1 MTTVDTD
8 GADAVL
14 ETVVDLV
21 PSWPSWVFNDLSGE
35 TANAGGDQA
44 TRSEIGMALRQAQV
58 DYRRLRSGFNAM
70 AAQVEAHRDNEVRLR
85 ADLGI
90 IAESLREEALH
101 RDWCSEYGDWSE
113 GVNSQTSD
121 VWLQHCTPTETR
133 TFVVE
138 VTVTARNGYLNDGF
152 ASLANVLRGAE
163 ETEGIDY
170 VEDIS
175 VSVRSQEG

>member
-21 PSWPSWVFNDLSGE
+21 PSWLSWVFNDHSGE

-44 TRSEIGMALRQAQV
+44 TRSEIGMALRQAQI

-85 ADLGI
+85 RDIAI
-90 IAESLREEALH
+90 IGDSLREEALR
-101 RDWCSEYGDWSE
+101 RDWCSEYGDWIE
-113 GVNSQTSD
+113 GVNAQTSD
-121 VWLQHCTPTETR
+121 QWLQHCTQTDTR
-133 TFVVE
+133 SFVVE
-138 VTVTARNGYLNDGF
+138 VTLTARNGYLNDGF
-152 ASLANVLRGAE
+152 ASLASVLRSVE
-163 ETEGIDY
+163 ETEGLDY
-170 VEDIS
+170 VEDFS
-175 VSVRSQEG
+175 VSVRPQQD